1 MKDPMRNPMRTPV
14 KMPVNTKLQ
23 AIAIFLAFSLLP
35 ALRATTLARLSLDQ
49 LAAAADGVA
58 RVRCVGAESRWE
70 DGAIWTVTTFDVIET
85 LKGSFPAQ
93 IAVRLPGG
101 KVGHLT
107 AAVDGTPKFSPGE
120 QAVVFLER
128 ARTGGYS
135 VAGWMEGTFRI
146 ALDAV
151 GGREL
156 VTQDSRGFSVFDA
169 ATRTFRAEGIRK
181 MPMEQFRA
189 RVAAAIARAQ
199 EKSR

>member
-1 MKDPMRNPMRTPV
+1 MKVPMINPMRTLM
-14 KMPVNTKLQ
+14 KTKLQ
-23 AIAIFLAFSLLP
+23 SIAIVLVFSLLP
-35 ALRATTLARLSLDQ
+35 ALGATTLARLSLDQ

-70 DGAIWTVTTFDVIET
+70 DGSIWTVTTFDVIET
-85 LKGSFPAQ
+85 LKGNLPAQ
-93 IAVRLPGG
+93 VAVRLPGG

-107 AAVDGTPKFSPGE
+107 AAVDGTPRFSAGE

-128 ARTGGYS
+128 APTGGYS
-135 VAGWMEGTFRI
+135 VAGWVEGTFRI
-146 ALDAV
+146 AQDAV

-156 VTQDSRGFSVFDA
+156 VTQDSSGFAVFDA

-181 MPMEQFRA
+181 MPMELFRS
-189 RVAAAIARAQ
+189 RVTAAIARAQ